1 MDLREYTRG
10 MVKLAKG
17 MPWVS
22 SAYRAGEKAL
32 DALTWLVTSKA
43 HVSPKS
49 LKGVAKEVLSKG
61 GKKLSLEE
69 TLLQGATQVNAATI
83 GTDGVLRPSGSDL
96 SSAAESIVVEVPADF
111 QSIKAADLSSAI
123 DWRTHTRELLCH
135 YFEAGYTAVEFMSEF
150 VDGHRHSY
158 YALRRNFVI
167 S

>member
-61 GKKLSLEE
+61 GKKLSTAEKA
-69 TLLQGATQVNAATI
+69 LLTAVRKGEQVPNA
-83 GTDGVLRPSGSDL
+83 V
-96 SSAAESIVVEVPADF
+96 
-111 QSIKAADLSSAI
+111 KAVKGLA
-123 DWRTHTRELLCH
+123 RKHNVRELSLIKPVLLG
-135 YFEAGYTAVEFMSEF
+135 APAVGVYRGVKKSQKPKPI
-150 VDGHRHSY
+150 RY
-158 YALRRNFVI
+158 YGQRKSPHVFQHPAERLI
-167 S
+167 